1 MPNSSNL
8 QQEPPKWNN
17 LPTTAIRIPELF
29 KPKIIEYAQYLD
41 TDPAERESAILTL
54 SDDVFTIVKTLS
66 QERRLPME
74 EVVRIAIATERYFWK
89 ERKAGSKVL
98 LQKSDKE
105 IREVVF
111 R

>member
-1 MPNSSNL
+1 MPNSDNL
-8 QQEPPKWNN
+8 RQEPPRWNN
-17 LPTTAIRIPELF
+17 LPTTAIRVPELF
-29 KPKIIEYAQYLD
+29 KPKIIEYAQCLD
-41 TDPAERESAILTL
+41 AEPAEKESIILTL
-54 SDDVFTIVKTLS
+54 SGDVFAAVKTLS

-74 EVVRIAIATERYFWK
+74 VVVRIAIASEQYFWR

-98 LQKSDKE
+98 LQKLNKE